1 MTTKKPWGA
10 LEEYSSANA
19 LVRNIERSVKKI
31 TESYRCAHPQGAAP
45 SSSDL
50 ESWQESLFELA
61 TFLVDAGLGQT
72 SLFVEYRVD
81 PGMNPIDVVIAG
93 RHPSGNLSFAAIELK
108 QWGSIHRPNLA
119 TPKGL
124 CGVCQDPEA
133 NRLCG
138 DCATGMVFAP
148 FYGKHKKHPAVQVH
162 DSLIALRRHHSM
174 FDDRY
179 INIVGASYLH
189 NLKDEDSQWI
199 SQVAPH
205 PEIPTF
211 TARQP
216 DDLQKFLAAN
226 FAPGLG
232 TEAAQALLKGRRSTA
247 LLTDDAGSIIN
258 GYSQFSLLEN
268 QLRAVNDIMGAVRG
282 GPSAGAKRVFV
293 ISGRAGTGKSL
304 VALDVLGR
312 ALRGGHQ
319 ARFVSGGI
327 ASRDNF
333 KRATRG
339 HGRMFPTINQIADSV
354 TADELDLIVCDEAH
368 RLTHRPMQGSRKER
382 PGETTVAAIVNRAKV
397 PVFFIDG
404 DQRIFPKEVWSPDV
418 LRTEIQSLGAE
429 VVPITLD
436 RVLRAVGS
444 ATYDRWIQQFL
455 AGAPIPW
462 DAGDDQDP
470 EPFKLSYAENATAME
485 DFLREKNASGA
496 SARISAGMCWKWDDR
511 SGTVPEVA
519 PDETWARPWNA
530 GDGRVP
536 PGVPKRKFWA
546 TGEGGFNQVG
556 CIHTAQGLEYE
567 WGGVIIGP
575 DLSWDNG
582 KWEVHRAH
590 VRSKARQI
598 KQDADLLRSV
608 RNAYGVLLSRSIRGT
623 VIYSVDPA
631 TRKLLADLGV
641 PKV

>member
-31 TESYRCAHPQGAAP
+31 TESYQSAHPRGAAP
-45 SSSDL
+45 SSSDV

-61 TFLVDAGLGQT
+61 TVLVDAGLGQT

-81 PGMNPIDVVIAG
+81 PGMSPIDVVIAG
-93 RHPSGNLSFAAIELK
+93 QHPSGNLSFAAIELK
-108 QWGSIHRPNLA
+108 QWNSIDRPNLA
-119 TPKGL
+119 TSKGL
-124 CGVCQDPEA
+124 CNACQEPKT
-133 NRLCG
+133 NRLCR
-138 DCATGMVFAP
+138 DCATGLVFAP
-148 FYGKHKKHPAVQVH
+148 FYGKHKKHPAVQVY
-162 DSLIALRRHHSM
+162 DNLIALRKHHSM

-179 INIVGASYLH
+179 VNLIGASYLH
-189 NLKDEDSQWI
+189 NLKEEDSQWI
-199 SQVAPH
+199 SMVAPH
-205 PEIPTF
+205 PGIPTF

-216 DDLQKFLAAN
+216 DDLQTFLTAN
-226 FAPGLG
+226 FAPGSG
-232 TEAAQALLKGRRSTA
+232 TEAAQALLKGRRAAA
-247 LLTDDAGSIIN
+247 LLTDDAGAIIN
-258 GYSQFSLLEN
+258 GHSQFSLLEN
-268 QLRAVNDIMGAVRG
+268 QLRAVNEIMGAVQG
-282 GPSAGAKRVFV
+282 SPPTGAKRVFV

-327 ASRDNF
+327 ASRDTF

-339 HGRMFPTINQIADSV
+339 HGRAFPTINQVADFV
-354 TADELDLIVCDEAH
+354 TTDGLDLIVCDEAH
-368 RLTHRPMQGSRKER
+368 RLTHRPMQGSYKER
-382 PGETTVAAIVNRAKV
+382 PGETTVAAIVTRAKV

-404 DQRIFPKEVWSPDV
+404 DQRLFPEEVWSPDV
-418 LRTEIQSLGAE
+418 LQAEIQSLGAE

-444 ATYDRWIQQFL
+444 ATYDRWIRQFL

-462 DAGDDQDP
+462 DAGDDNDP
-470 EPFKLSYAENATAME
+470 EPFKLYYAENAAEME
-485 DFLREKNASGA
+485 DFLKLKNAAGA
-496 SARISAGMCWKWDDR
+496 SARISAGICWEWKDR

-519 PDETWARPWNA
+519 PYEAWARPWNA
-530 GDGRVP
+530 GDGPVP
-536 PGVPKRKFWA
+536 SGVPKRKFWA

-556 CIHTAQGLEYE
+556 CVHTAQGLEYE

-582 KWEVHRAH
+582 EWAVHRAH
-590 VRSKARQI
+590 VRSKARRI
-598 KQDADLLRSV
+598 KQDTDLLRSV

-631 TRKLLADLGV
+631 TRKLVADLGV